1 MDNMKFHGSLD
12 TLKGKLDSAGIQ
24 GDWQEKP
31 NSCFRLVLANK
42 AGLNWASTTGKI
54 WLDGPD
60 AEKKILSAKVEV
72 ALLDTNEP
80 QVVVEDKTA
89 KVFVVH
95 GHDTAAREQLE
106 LVLHKLGLDPF
117 VLQNTDGGGLTIIES
132 LEKMIGKNAES
143 SFGIVLM
150 TPDDVGFA
158 KAAGEKEEDM
168 KPRARQNV
176 VLEMG
181 MLLASLTRDRVVI
194 LKKGFVDVPSDVAGI
209 IYLGFNEH
217 VKETIPKLVG
227 RLQKAG
233 FEIPAAKVA
242 HASS

>member
-1 MDNMKFHGSLD
+1 MKFHGELD
-12 TLKGKLDSAGIQ
+12 ELKSQVGAAGLI
-24 GDWQEKP
+24 GEWKEKP
-31 NSCFRLVLANK
+31 NNCWRFVTKANG
-42 AGLNWASTTGKI
+42 GLNWSATKGTL
-54 WLDGPD
+54 WFDGP
-60 AEKKILSAKVEV
+60 AEEKVKIET
-72 ALLDTNEP
+72 LLQEAANNG
-80 QVVVEDKTA
+80 TA
-89 KVFVVH
+89 PIPAVTEQKPSVFVVH

-117 VLQNTDGGGLTIIES
+117 VLQNTDGGGRTIIES

-150 TPDDVGFA
+150 TPDDVGYA
-158 KAAGEKEEDM
+158 KAAGEEEADS

-194 LKKGFVDVPSDVAGI
+194 LQKGFVDTPSDTAGI
-209 IYLGFNEH
+209 IYLGFNDH

-227 RLQKAG
+227 RLQKVG
-233 FEIPAAKVA
+233 FDISADKVA
-242 HASS
+242 AASS

>member
-1 MDNMKFHGSLD
+1 MKFTDSLEE
-12 TLKGKLDSAGIQ
+12 LKSKLASQGIV
-24 GDWQEKP
+24 GEWHDKP
-31 NSCFRLVLANK
+31 NSCFRLVTK
-42 AGLNWASTTGKI
+42 SRAGMNWASTTGKI
-54 WLDGPD
+54 WFDGPEIEK
-60 AEKKILSAKVEV
+60 AELQGIV
-72 ALLDTNEP
+72 ATALANPNEP
-80 QVVVEDKTA
+80 KVVVEEKNA

-95 GHDTAAREQLE
+95 GHDAVAREQLE

-132 LEKMIGKNAES
+132 LEKMIGRNAES

-194 LKKGFVDVPSDVAGI
+194 LKKGFVDAPSDVAGI

-233 FEIPAAKVA
+233 FEIPAEKVA

>member
-1 MDNMKFHGSLD
+1 VKFHG
-12 TLKGKLDSAGIQ
+12 TIEELKALVADAGLS
-24 GDWQEKP
+24 GEWEVKP
-31 NSCFRLVLANK
+31 NNCFRYVQKNR
-42 AGLNWASTTGKI
+42 AGLNWSASKGTI
-54 WLDGPD
+54 WFDGPELLKAQLEAAISAALD
-60 AEKKILSAKVEV
+60 SPPVEIKEGSYEKRH
-72 ALLDTNEP
+72 
-80 QVVVEDKTA
+80 
-89 KVFVVH
+89 VFVVH
-95 GHDTAAREQLE
+95 GHDSVAREQLE
-106 LVLHKLGLDPF
+106 LVLHKLGLEPF

-150 TPDDVGFA
+150 TPDDVGYPVA
-158 KAAGEKEEDM
+158 TGSTEA

-194 LKKGFVDVPSDVAGI
+194 LQKGFVETPSDVAGI
-209 IYLGFNEH
+209 IYLGFNNH

-233 FEIPAAKVA
+233 FVIDASKVA
-242 HASS
+242 SASS

>member
-1 MDNMKFHGSLD
+1 MKFHGEIEELQARID
-12 TLKGKLDSAGIQ
+12 AVRLRGV
-24 GDWQEKP
+24 WEEKP
-31 NSCFRLVLANK
+31 NSCWRFVTK
-42 AGLNWASTTGKI
+42 SKGGLNWSANKGTI
-54 WLDGPD
+54 WFDGPAEEKAMVEKLTTVALEDGAEPVKVD
-60 AEKKILSAKVEV
+60 AEGNPS
-72 ALLDTNEP
+72 
-80 QVVVEDKTA
+80 
-89 KVFVVH
+89 VFVVH
-95 GHDTAAREQLE
+95 GHDTVAREQLE

-150 TPDDVGFA
+150 TPDDMGFS
-158 KAAGEKEEDM
+158 KAAGEKEDDF

-194 LKKGFVDVPSDVAGI
+194 LQKGFVDTPSDTAGI

-217 VKETIPKLVG
+217 VRETIPKLVG

-233 FEIPAAKVA
+233 FEIPAEKVA
-242 HASS
+242 AASS

>member
-1 MDNMKFHGSLD
+1 MKFHGPID
-12 TLKGKLDSAGIQ
+12 ALKAKLDNAGIV
-24 GDWQEKP
+24 GDWHEKP
-31 NSCFRLVLANK
+31 NSCYRIVLKNR
-42 AGLNWASTTGKI
+42 AGINWASTTGKI
-54 WLDGPD
+54 WLDGPS
-60 AEKKILSAKVEV
+60 AEKNALQQKVEA
-72 ALLDTNEP
+72 ALQDSDEP
-80 QVVVEDKTA
+80 TVTVENKAA

-95 GHDTAAREQLE
+95 GHDSVAREQLE

-150 TPDDVGFA
+150 TPDDIGFA

-181 MLLASLTRDRVVI
+181 MLLASLTRERVAI
-194 LKKGFVDVPSDVAGI
+194 LKKGFVDVPSDAAGI

-233 FEIPAAKVA
+233 FEIPAEKVA